1 VFGHVKDEFFRGRK
15 FPDFDTFKRELEDYI
30 VYWNTQRRQ
39 VKLEGLTPEEFR
51 SQSLVA

>member
-1 VFGHVKDEFFRGRK
+1 
-15 FPDFDTFKRELEDYI
+15 YI

-39 VKLEGLTPEEFR
+39 VRLEGLTPEEFR